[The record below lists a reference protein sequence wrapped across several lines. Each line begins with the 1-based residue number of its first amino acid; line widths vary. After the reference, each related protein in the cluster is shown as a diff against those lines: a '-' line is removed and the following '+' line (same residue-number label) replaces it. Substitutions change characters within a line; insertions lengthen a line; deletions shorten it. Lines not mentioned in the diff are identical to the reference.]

1 MNLKLFSPSYLIRA
15 ALAASAVVA
24 TLVLAAFIN
33 GLAEHYS
40 KDGTQLVLER
50 TVIARF
56 D

>member
-1 MNLKLFSPSYLIRA
+1 MNLKGFLPSYLIRA

-24 TLVLAAFIN
+24 TLGLGAFIN

-40 KDGTQLVLER
+40 NDRAQLVLER
-50 TVIARF
+50 TVVARF